1 MDNNFDNYN
10 VNMQN
15 EFMSTIASHVLGYIE
30 KVAKGNVTVEYSDMV
45 LLITIENSGYQ
56 FYHEVDLSTGLYAKN
71 DLSAGIARFILKV
84 YREKVLAIFF
94 K

>member
-10 VNMQN
+10 VNMQDD
-15 EFMSTIASHVLGYIE
+15 FMSTIASHVLAYIE
-30 KVAKGNVTVEYSDMV
+30 RVVKGDITVEYSGMV
-45 LLITIENSGYQ
+45 LLITIENNGYS
-56 FYHEVDLSTGLYAKN
+56 FYNEVDLSTGLYSKN
-71 DLSAGIARFILKV
+71 DLSAGIARWIIKI

>member
-1 MDNNFDNYN
+1 MYNYDNYN
-10 VNMQN
+10 ELMQDD
-15 EFMSTIASHVLGYIE
+15 FMSTIANNVLGHLSREI
-30 KVAKGNVTVEYSDMV
+30 KGNITVEYSDMV

-56 FYHEVDLSTGLYAKN
+56 FYHEIDLSTGLYAKN
-71 DLSAGIARFILKV
+71 DLSAGISRWLIKV